1 MSLWPLHAFILE
13 SKEYLNMW
21 KASEIKNN
29 SSTTLKFQISEQAEL
44 LSFAQVIEHW
54 QNSAP
59 FRSYFNTLLAE
70 IPFEAFY
77 WEVAPMTQDHIT
89 RPFEFVVINSTP
101 LRHIIP
107 DQSSFQGYFEA
118 DKAVV
123 DFLNLG
129 KDAHLLV
136 PAPIGD
142 ASRYA
147 HLAQFVR
154 HAPAAQRD
162 EFWKKVGEL
171 YGAALN
177 DQPLWLSTAGLGVS
191 WLHLRLDS
199 RPKYYRYEGYK
210 KWA

>member
-1 MSLWPLHAFILE
+1 
-13 SKEYLNMW
+13 MW
-21 KASEIKNN
+21 QADPIKTP
-29 SSTTLKFQISEQAEL
+29 STTLQFQIKEL
-44 LSFAQVIEHW
+44 DEPLSFAQVIQLW

-77 WEVAPMTQDHIT
+77 WEVAPMAKTKT
-89 RPFEFVVINSTP
+89 SLPFEFVVINSSP

-107 DQSSFQGYFEA
+107 DQSAFQEYFA
-118 DKAVV
+118 IDKAVV
-123 DFLNLG
+123 DFLNQG

-136 PAPIGD
+136 PTPIGD
-142 ASRYA
+142 ASCYV

-154 HAPAAQRD
+154 HAPAAQQD
-162 EFWKKVGEL
+162 EFWKTVGEL

-210 KWA
+210 KWNGC

>member
-1 MSLWPLHAFILE
+1 MWQAYPLVQPQ
-13 SKEYLNMW
+13 
-21 KASEIKNN
+21 
-29 SSTTLKFQISEQAEL
+29 STALQFQINEKDEL
-44 LSFAQVIEHW
+44 LSFAQVIQLW

-77 WEVAPMTQDHIT
+77 WEVAPMTKT
-89 RPFEFVVINSTP
+89 KTSLPFEFVVIDSAP

-107 DQSSFQGYFEA
+107 DQSAFQGYFAA

-129 KDAHLLV
+129 KDAHLVV
-136 PAPIGD
+136 PTPIGD
-142 ASRYA
+142 ASCYA

-154 HAPAAQRD
+154 HAPATQQD
-162 EFWKKVGEL
+162 EFWKTVGEL
-171 YGAALN
+171 YEAALN

-210 KWA
+210 KWGGC

>member
-1 MSLWPLHAFILE
+1 
-13 SKEYLNMW
+13 MW
-21 KASEIKNN
+21 QAYPITQTPN
-29 SSTTLKFQISEQAEL
+29 TTLQFQIKEQGEPL
-44 LSFAQVIEHW
+44 PFSKVIQLW
-54 QNSAP
+54 QNSAL

-77 WEVAPMTQDHIT
+77 WEVAPMTKT
-89 RPFEFVVINSTP
+89 KTSLPFEFVVVNSAP

-107 DQSSFQGYFEA
+107 DQRAFQEYFA
-118 DKAVV
+118 TDKTVA

-136 PAPIGD
+136 PMPIGD
-142 ASRYA
+142 ASCYA

-154 HAPAAQRD
+154 QAPAAQQD
-162 EFWKKVGEL
+162 EFWKRVGEL
-171 YGAALN
+171 YGAGLN
-177 DQPLWLSTAGLGVS
+177 EQPLWLSTAGLGVS

-210 KWA
+210 KWAGF

>member
-1 MSLWPLHAFILE
+1 MWQAYPLVQPQ
-13 SKEYLNMW
+13 
-21 KASEIKNN
+21 
-29 SSTTLKFQISEQAEL
+29 STALQFQISEKGEL
-44 LSFAQVIEHW
+44 LSFAQVIERW

-70 IPFEAFY
+70 IHFEAFY
-77 WEVAPMTQDHIT
+77 WEVAPMTQNQT
-89 RPFEFVVINSTP
+89 SLPFEFVVINSAP
-101 LRHIIP
+101 LCHIIP
-107 DQSSFQGYFEA
+107 DQSAFQEYFA
-118 DKAVV
+118 TNRAVV

-136 PAPIGD
+136 PTPIGD
-142 ASRYA
+142 ASCYT

-154 HAPAAQRD
+154 HAPAAQQD
-162 EFWKKVGEL
+162 EFWKRVGEL
-171 YGAALN
+171 YGAGLN

-210 KWA
+210 TFKLKH

>member
-1 MSLWPLHAFILE
+1 
-13 SKEYLNMW
+13 MW
-21 KASEIKNN
+21 QAYPITQTQ
-29 SSTTLKFQISEQAEL
+29 STTLQFQIKEQDKP
-44 LSFAQVIEHW
+44 LSFAHVIQFW

-59 FRSYFNTLLAE
+59 FRRYFNTFLAE

-77 WEVAPMTQDHIT
+77 LEVAPMTKTQT
-89 RPFEFVVINSTP
+89 SLPFEFVVINSAP

-107 DQSSFQGYFEA
+107 DQSAFQEYFEEG
-118 DKAVV
+118 KATV

-136 PAPIGD
+136 PTPIGVV
-142 ASRYA
+142 SCYA

-154 HAPAAQRD
+154 HAPAAQQD
-162 EFWKKVGEL
+162 EFWKTVGEL
-171 YGAALN
+171 YGAGLN

-210 KWA
+210 KWAG

>member
-1 MSLWPLHAFILE
+1 MWQA
-13 SKEYLNMW
+13 SKINH
-21 KASEIKNN
+21 N
-29 SSTTLKFQISEQAEL
+29 SSTTLQFQINEQDQP
-44 LSFAQVIEHW
+44 LSFAQVIQLW

-77 WEVAPMTQDHIT
+77 WEVAPMTQT
-89 RPFEFVVINSTP
+89 QTSLPFEFVVVNSAP
-101 LRHIIP
+101 LRHVIP
-107 DQSSFQGYFEA
+107 DQTAFKEYFTP

-123 DFLNLG
+123 NFLNLS

-136 PAPIGD
+136 PTPIGD
-142 ASRYA
+142 ASCYA

-162 EFWKKVGEL
+162 EFWKRVGEL
-171 YGAALN
+171 YGAGLN
-177 DQPLWLSTAGLGVS
+177 EQPLWLSAAGLGVS

-210 KWA
+210 KWK

>member
-1 MSLWPLHAFILE
+1 
-13 SKEYLNMW
+13 MW
-21 KASEIKNN
+21 QAYPITQTQ
-29 SSTTLKFQISEQAEL
+29 STTLQFQINKQDEL
-44 LSFAQVIEHW
+44 LSFAHVIQLW

-59 FRSYFNTLLAE
+59 FRSYFNALLAE

-77 WEVAPMTQDHIT
+77 WEVAPMTKTQT
-89 RPFEFVVINSTP
+89 SLPFEFVVINSAP

-107 DQSSFQGYFEA
+107 DQTAFQEYFEEG
-118 DKAVV
+118 KATV

-136 PAPIGD
+136 PTPIGD
-142 ASRYA
+142 VGCYA

-154 HAPAAQRD
+154 HAPAAQQD
-162 EFWKKVGEL
+162 EFWKTVGEL
-171 YGAALN
+171 YSEGLN

-210 KWA
+210 KWADF

>member
-1 MSLWPLHAFILE
+1 MWQAYPITQSL
-13 SKEYLNMW
+13 N
-21 KASEIKNN
+21 
-29 SSTTLKFQISEQAEL
+29 TTLQFQIRENDKP
-44 LSFAQVIEHW
+44 LSFAQVIQLW
-54 QNSAP
+54 QSSTP
-59 FRSYFNTLLAE
+59 FRSYFNTFLAE

-77 WEVAPMTQDHIT
+77 WEVAPMTQKQISL
-89 RPFEFVVINSTP
+89 PFEFVVINSAP

-107 DQSSFQGYFEA
+107 DQSAFQEYFA
-118 DKAVV
+118 QGKAVV

-136 PAPIGD
+136 PTPIGD
-142 ASRYA
+142 ASCYA

-154 HAPAAQRD
+154 HAPEAQRD
-162 EFWKKVGEL
+162 EFWKRIGEL
-171 YGAALN
+171 YGAGLN

>member
-1 MSLWPLHAFILE
+1 
-13 SKEYLNMW
+13 MW
-21 KASEIKNN
+21 QADLITQAPN
-29 SSTTLKFQISEQAEL
+29 TTLQFHIKEQDEP
-44 LSFAQVIEHW
+44 LSFAQVIQLW
-54 QNSAP
+54 QNSAT

-70 IPFEAFY
+70 VPFEAFY
-77 WEVAPMTQDHIT
+77 WEVAPMTKTQT
-89 RPFEFVVINSTP
+89 SLPFEFVVINSAP
-101 LRHIIP
+101 LRHINA
-107 DQSSFQGYFEA
+107 DQSAFLEYFAA
-118 DKAVV
+118 DKVVV

-136 PAPIGD
+136 PTPIGN
-142 ASRYA
+142 ASCYA

-162 EFWKKVGEL
+162 EFWKRVGEL

-177 DQPLWLSTAGLGVS
+177 DHPLWLSTAGLGVS

-210 KWA
+210 KWAGF

>member
-1 MSLWPLHAFILE
+1 MWQAYPIPQSL
-13 SKEYLNMW
+13 N
-21 KASEIKNN
+21 
-29 SSTTLKFQISEQAEL
+29 TTLQFQIRENDKP
-44 LSFAQVIEHW
+44 LSFAQVIHYW

-59 FRSYFNTLLAE
+59 FRSYFNTLLTE
-70 IPFEAFY
+70 IPFEAYY
-77 WEVAPMTQDHIT
+77 WEVAPMTKTQTIL
-89 RPFEFVVINSTP
+89 PFEFVVINSAP

-107 DQSSFQGYFEA
+107 DQSAFQEYFVT

-136 PAPIGD
+136 PTPIGD
-142 ASRYA
+142 ASCYA

-162 EFWKKVGEL
+162 EFWKRVGEL
-171 YGAALN
+171 YEAALN

-210 KWA
+210 KWAMF

>member
-1 MSLWPLHAFILE
+1 
-13 SKEYLNMW
+13 MW
-21 KASEIKNN
+21 QAYAITQAP
-29 SSTTLKFQISEQAEL
+29 STALQFQIKEL
-44 LSFAQVIEHW
+44 DEPLSFAQVIQHW
-54 QNSAP
+54 QNFAL

-70 IPFEAFY
+70 IAFEAFY
-77 WEVAPMTQDHIT
+77 WEVAPMTKPQT
-89 RPFEFVVINSTP
+89 SLPFEFVVINSVP

-107 DQSSFQGYFEA
+107 DQSAFQEYFA
-118 DKAVV
+118 PGKAVV

-136 PAPIGD
+136 PTPIGD
-142 ASRYA
+142 ASCYA

-154 HAPAAQRD
+154 HAPAAQQD
-162 EFWKKVGEL
+162 EFWKTVGEL

-177 DQPLWLSTAGLGVS
+177 DHPLWLSTAGLGVS

-210 KWA
+210 KWADF